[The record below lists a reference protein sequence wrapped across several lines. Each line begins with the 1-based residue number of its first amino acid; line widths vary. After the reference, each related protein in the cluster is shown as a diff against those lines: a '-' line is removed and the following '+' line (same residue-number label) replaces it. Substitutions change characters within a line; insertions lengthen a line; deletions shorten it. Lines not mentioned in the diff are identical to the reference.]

1 MAVFILLIAA
11 TLLLAYSNGANDNFK
26 GVATLFGSNTTN
38 YNVAI
43 GWATITTFLGSI
55 ASIFLAQELLNR
67 FTGRGLVPDMM
78 TQSPEFLMAVA
89 AGAGITVLLATVLG
103 FPISTTHAL
112 VGALAGA
119 GFTGAGSDINIAAL
133 GGLFFLPLLASP
145 LIALSMGS
153 GSYYF
158 IHRWK
163 KVIDDPCVCVNHCE
177 TMAVS
182 ASGPLKSVAIQREW
196 IIDSLSGCKT
206 NYGESISGFGLK
218 SVKRGL
224 HFFSAGMVSF
234 ARGLNDTPKIVALL
248 LVVQSFRIEY
258 GMIAVAT
265 IMAVG
270 GLLNARKVAIVM
282 SKNITPMD
290 ETQGLSANLVTSFLV
305 IIASRFG
312 LPVSTTHVS
321 VGAISGIGMITGK
334 ADKKVLS
341 SILGSWILTLPISAV
356 IASFVYWTA
365 MI

>member
-1 MAVFILLIAA
+1 MAILILLVAA
-11 TLLLAYSNGANDNFK
+11 ALLLAYSNGANDNFK

-43 GWATITTFLGSI
+43 GWATVTTFLGSI

-67 FTGRGLVPDMM
+67 FTGRGLVPELM
-78 TQSPEFLMAVA
+78 TQTPEFLMAVA

-119 GFTGAGSDINIAAL
+119 GFAGAGIDINFAAL

-158 IHRWK
+158 IHRRK
-163 KVIDDPCVCVNHCE
+163 KVIDDPCVCVNNCE
-177 TMAVS
+177 TVAVS
-182 ASGPLKSVAIQREW
+182 ASGPMKSVAIQREW
-196 IIDSLSGCKT
+196 IIDSLSNCKT
-206 NYGESISGFGLK
+206 NYGESVSGFGLK
-218 SVKRGL
+218 SVTRGL
-224 HFFSAGMVSF
+224 HYFSAGMVSF

-248 LVVQSFRIEY
+248 LVVQFFRIEY

-265 IMAVG
+265 VMAVG

-290 ETQGLSANLVTSFLV
+290 GTQGLSANLVTSFLV

-321 VGAISGIGMITGK
+321 VGAISGIGLITGK

-341 SILGSWILTLPISAV
+341 SILGSWVLTLPISAL
-356 IASFVYWTA
+356 IASVIYWTV